1 MSASNEHIKTAVLI
15 VGAGPTGLTLA
26 NVLGQEGIDVIIIDR
41 KPATVQEPRAVS
53 IDDES
58 LRTMQFIGL
67 EQEVL
72 KNVVAGYGVH
82 YFARP
87 AGRCF
92 AKVEPT
98 ANDYGYPRRN
108 AFRQAGADW
117 ETRYTFEAAAAA
129 CVKMQTGS
137 SVTIRLLILILLNGL
152 AISELR
158 RMVCGLD

>member
-1 MSASNEHIKTAVLI
+1 MPILVSGDTVKR
-15 VGAGPTGLTLA
+15 
-26 NVLGQEGIDVIIIDR
+26 R
-41 KPATVQEPRAVS
+41 K
-53 IDDES
+53 
-58 LRTMQFIGL
+58 
-67 EQEVL
+67 
-72 KNVVAGYGVH
+72 
-82 YFARP
+82 
-87 AGRCF
+87 
-92 AKVEPT
+92 
-98 ANDYGYPRRN
+98 RRN